1 MVMRTAF
8 KRKTPKAAPSLAGM
22 RQIAAGEFKAKCL
35 KIMDEIN
42 QTGKPLVVTKRGVPV
57 ARVVPIRS
65 GGKKKDDFFGRM
77 KGIIEIVGD
86 PDDLIKPVFPLE
98 DYDMLK

>member
-1 MVMRTAF
+1 MAPKTLRQ
-8 KRKTPKAAPSLAGM
+8 RKTASPAVPPGRV

-35 KIMDEIN
+35 RLIDEVN
-42 QTGKPLVVTKRGVPV
+42 ETGHELIITKRGKPT
-57 ARVVPIRS
+57 AKLIPFTAPQIDS
-65 GGKKKDDFFGRM
+65 FFGRL
-77 KGIIEIVGD
+77 KGIVEIVGD